1 LGRRIDSMTAVPRS
15 RLACRVYVAVRETS
29 HPRPIA
35 RSCLGAA
42 TSLRSFL
49 SHLRP
54 ATSSPKNTSVASA
67 SCSERRK
74 FPAPRR
80 IATPEGAPLQDVGR
94 RLERHPFSGAR
105 FVVSGV
111 DAAAAISCPRP
122 MFATGS
128 GASGRLGTWGPDPV
142 DLKAMAQATQLDMAI
157 AYRNVVRILGG
168 LGGARCGGGGRSA
181 QRVAKTACSSFP
193 TAHPKVAVTQKLERH
208 HTADHRTS
216 ATSRSVTRTHHEKL
230 PAVGEPP
237 PMAEAVR
244 EVFNKPYSF
253 LHTTLSRQA

>member
-1 LGRRIDSMTAVPRS
+1 MVIGASTGIRPSPHGDKVSPGAREIRWAGASIQRRASIASRVPSTCGRPR
-15 RLACRVYVAVRETS
+15 RETS

-74 FPAPRR
+74 FPASRR

-94 RLERHPFSGAR
+94 RLERRPFSGAR

-168 LGGARCGGGGRSA
+168 LGGARCGGGGRS
-181 QRVAKTACSSFP
+181 SGS
-193 TAHPKVAVTQKLERH
+193 QKPRAARSRPH
-208 HTADHRTS
+208 IRTS
-216 ATSRSVTRTHHEKL
+216 
-230 PAVGEPP
+230 P
-237 PMAEAVR
+237 
-244 EVFNKPYSF
+244 
-253 LHTTLSRQA
+253 